1 MHLSDYMTRRGLSD
15 EQVASAIGKTRVS
28 VSRYR
33 RNLIRPSWRAIERI
47 KEFTENQVTAEDW
60 LQREAAE

>member
-1 MHLSDYMTRRGLSD
+1 MHLSDYMAQKGLKD
-15 EQVASAIGKTRVS
+15 EDVAAAIGKNRVS

-47 KEFTENQVTAEDW
+47 KEFTKNEVTAEDW